1 MTVQGDRFLMRGW
14 LTACPAAITPPLF
27 ELWLSLPTGAAEAET
42 GRQST
47 PMASTLSMHL
57 ALCTGASGGSGGGGG
72 GGGEF
77 GEGGTCESP
86 PLGAFQVVLI
96 GAANIQERIYGMG
109 AQFATV
115 NLKGSLVPVLT
126 NEQGIGRG
134 VMPLWLLTWLRF
146 GSTAVAGSKHSTY
159 TAMPTYVTSRGVR
172 RQPCP
177 CSAPA
182 SISSL
187 QPL

>member
-1 MTVQGDRFLMRGW
+1 MTVQGDRFLIHGR
-14 LTACPAAITPPLF
+14 LARCPPATTPPRF
-27 ELWLSLPTGAAEAET
+27 ELWLSLPPGAAEAAAE
-42 GRQST
+42 RQST

-57 ALCTGASGGSGGGGG
+57 ALCTGASGGSGKI
-72 GGGEF
+72 
-77 GEGGTCESP
+77 GEGGKCEPP
-86 PLGAFQVVLI
+86 PLGAFKVVLI
-96 GAANIQERIYGMG
+96 GATDILERIYGMG

-115 NLKGSLVPVLT
+115 NLKGSLVPVLA

-159 TAMPTYVTSRGVR
+159 TAMPTYFTSKGVR
-172 RQPCP
+172 RP

-182 SISSL
+182 STPAL
-187 QPL
+187 